1 MTNEYFK
8 QGYDDGVNFTCA
20 MLNLD
25 STEAIKS
32 KYYNDTILED
42 PTMQYNLCKVACS
55 VLNYAD
61 NVSSFPIHL
70 YNNLLVNMEKGYT
83 LTKEASEHILGPVIE
98 ALGSYAFRT
107 DSEVME
113 KKAVVSETMSLIE
126 AIAKSGLAIGGIA
139 GGSIGSLAWLLNRN
153 SSLADEEIDA
163 KREQAKHYREIARD
177 IQERLKAKQEDLK
190 EVSNKMGEGAYLV

>member
-70 YNNLLVNMEKGYT
+70 YNNLLVNMEKGCT